1 MNQSHISLLQCEL
14 NKLLLLDLLY
24 ANLKMITFK
33 RMLDNEL

>member
-1 MNQSHISLLQCEL
+1 MNQPHISLLQCEL
-14 NKLLLLDLLY
+14 NKLLLDLLY